1 MISTTENSSTQR
13 DLIWSFD
20 PTDPDGVVGE
30 DAIRL
35 EEMYEDLIESELNEE
50 SENQFLLTR
59 NIILSKATMII
70 TATQNA
76 SSMTGFPTDNGAGIC
91 PEGNMIMTNV
101 AIKETAEVER
111 PKYSNPNE
119 MEKVNMIRFLFGFKK
134 DGKEYFAQTRE
145 MRQSGSTKSA
155 LMKFLTSWLGKTPPT
170 DGSFDTEDLVNR
182 GAQVTISHQ
191 VSPRGTK
198 YAAIT
203 GISPVLDSN
212 KDQII
217 DGGEFT
223 IPGDDPEYKKPTGDD
238 SVPY

>member
-1 MISTTENSSTQR
+1 MK
-13 DLIWSFD
+13 L
-20 PTDPDGVVGE
+20 
-30 DAIRL
+30 
-35 EEMYEDLIESELNEE
+35 
-50 SENQFLLTR
+50 
-59 NIILSKATMII
+59 

-76 SSMTGFPTDNGAGIC
+76 GSPTGWTLDNASGIC
-91 PEGNMIMTNV
+91 PEGSAIMTNV
-101 AIKETAEVER
+101 SIKETEAVER

-119 MEKVNMIRFLFGFKK
+119 IEKVDMIRFLFALKK

-145 MRQSGSTKSA
+145 MRQSGSPKSA

-223 IPGDDPEYKKPTGDD
+223 IPGGDPDYNKPTGDD